1 MSSASTSLLA
11 MYSTTSRRT
20 CFRSCLMGRF
30 LLLAWGRVRRVR
42 LVRLRLRLRVRLR
55 VRLRR
60 RRVLRGGFRAV
71 WDCCGRRRVWRL
83 WRVCEGTF
91 YSWDWRSF
99 DVLHVHVIRRHLYIT
114 STRRRGTIDI
124 VKMALPS
131 LHSRAGLILSPVLS
145 YTLRTQTL
153 TPKPKDTALHHQICI
168 L

>member
-20 CFRSCLMGRF
+20 CCRSCLMGRF

-42 LVRLRLRLRVRLR
+42 LVRLRLG

-60 RRVLRGGFRAV
+60 RRVLRGGSRAA
-71 WDCCGRRRVWRL
+71 WGCCGRRRVWRL
-83 WRVCEGTF
+83 WWVCESAF
-91 YSWDWRSF
+91 CSWDWRSF
-99 DVLHVHVIRRHLYIT
+99 DVMHVRVVRRQLHIT

-124 VKMALPS
+124 VKMASPS
-131 LHSRAGLILSPVLS
+131 LHSRAGLVLSPVLS
-145 YTLRTQTL
+145 YTVRTQTL
-153 TPKPKDTALHHQICI
+153 APKPKDTALHHQIGI